1 MPSPAHVEEIFAQ
14 MESYVI
20 TLEADPTSLGPRY
33 FQNLIAECRNYLN
46 QASLVS
52 AELTRERLTLSTE
65 IRGLEA
71 AYQLEYDDLLATDE
85 DVRKLSA
92 IEDRKST
99 VQHML
104 RSQRQGIDASK
115 EQLHVAEAVGK
126 VVALRSKELNAT
138 MTAIRDQRR
147 LIDSELKTGAFYGDE
162 RSAVPKKLQHSE
174 PTGGMGIDDDLDLD
188 ALISDAADE
197 VAADSKPEVE
207 VDIEA
212 LVEEVVAEIAP
223 PVVDEVKADPP
234 LLDISPAE
242 AEVLKFLDPPVSASA
257 SGKTE
262 EEDLTDFLDSIV

>member
-1 MPSPAHVEEIFAQ
+1 MPSPAMVEEIFKR

-46 QASLVS
+46 LVSLVS
-52 AELTRERLTLSTE
+52 ADLTRERLTLGTE

-104 RSQRQGIDASK
+104 RSQRQGIDSSK
-115 EQLHVAEAVGK
+115 EQLYVADAVGK

-162 RSAVPKKLQHSE
+162 RVPQIPTKLQHSE
-174 PTGGMGIDDDLDLD
+174 ATDGMGIDDDLDLD
-188 ALISDAADE
+188 ALISEASDE
-197 VAADSKPEVE
+197 VAAKLESE

-212 LVEEVVAEIAP
+212 LAEEVIAEITP
-223 PVVDEVKADPP
+223 PVVDEVKADPLP
-234 LLDISPAE
+234 LDISPAE
-242 AEVLKFLDPPVSASA
+242 AEVLKFLDDPVSAPA

-262 EEDLTDFLDSIV
+262 EEDLTDFLASIV